1 MTRSSKLVWPLAVQ
15 MDLHDNVTNYSSDAE
30 CSNKVHCVATND
42 ESRNI
47 NMIGIKAATL
57 AADT

>member
-1 MTRSSKLVWPLAVQ
+1 MRDILQHAVQ
-15 MDLHDNVTNYSSDAE
+15 MDLRDNVTNYNSDAE
-30 CSNKVHCVATND
+30 CSNKVHSIITND

-47 NMIGIKAATL
+47 NMIGINAVTL